1 MEALQ
6 LHSAS
11 PAPDG
16 PEVAP
21 AGMHPM
27 AVELARDI
35 RRIRELLDREAHV
48 TPCEF
53 VVAFEEF
60 FVAYAPSLRWPDTL
74 RHQLSVL
81 RAHFA
86 GRLVHEIKA
95 GDVEAFTAARLAA
108 GKQPSTTNR
117 QRSLLMVFFGWCLK
131 RGYCSSNVVEQ
142 VKRLRERNQ
151 RERYLTTEEFERLLQ
166 AAASSPARHL
176 HAFIFA
182 AVYLGARRRELL
194 TLRWADVNFDNE
206 YVTFRA
212 EVCKTGRSRVVPLV
226 PELAEVLRDLRARQ
240 RALEGDQEH
249 IFTYRGRRLKTI
261 DSGFVRACR
270 AAKIEGLRVHDLRH
284 SYASNFVAQGGSLF
298 ALQRLLGHSD
308 PRMTNRY
315 SHVAKDYLL
324 EQSRYVG
331 MPGRP
336 RPPRP
341 EIEPPKPPE
350 PPPPIPAETIALLLD
365 LRVMF
370 TEERA
375 TYLTTQRILDRLSP
389 KWPDLCGPKQATS
402 QALGRLLRPV
412 GVRPSQ
418 VGQHGR
424 KGLNG
429 CKGYRLG
436 ALAPAFARYL

>member
-1 MEALQ
+1 MDS
-6 LHSAS
+6 SAADNS
-11 PAPDG
+11 AFAA
-16 PEVAP
+16 ELRRE
-21 AGMHPM
+21 M
-27 AVELARDI
+27 AHI
-35 RRIRELLDREAHV
+35 RSLLDPDAKV

-53 VVAFEEF
+53 MLAFERFLE
-60 FVAYAPSLRWPDTL
+60 SHGSTL
-74 RHQLSVL
+74 RAPESLLHQLPVL
-81 RAHFA
+81 TPHFA

-95 GDVEAFTAARLAA
+95 PDVEAFIAARLAA
-108 GKQPSTTNR
+108 GKKPSTVNR
-117 QRSLLMVFFGWCLK
+117 QRSLLMTFFGWCLE
-131 RGYCSSNVVEQ
+131 RGYCSSNVVTKI
-142 VKRLRERNQ
+142 KRLRERNG
-151 RERYLTTEEFERLLQ
+151 RERFLNAEEFERLLQ
-166 AAASSPARHL
+166 AAQRSPAKHL
-176 HAFIFA
+176 RAFIFA

-194 TLRWADVNFDNE
+194 MLRWGDISFENG
-206 YVTFRA
+206 YITFRA
-212 EVCKTGRSRVVPLV
+212 DVCKSGRSRVVPIV
-226 PELAEVLRDLRARQ
+226 PELAEELRDLRARQ
-240 RALEGDQEH
+240 RALEGEQEYV
-249 IFTYRGRRLKTI
+249 FTYRGRRLQTI
-261 DSGFVRACR
+261 DSAFRRACSV
-270 AAKIEGLRVHDLRH
+270 AKVEGLRVHDLRH

-324 EQSRYVG
+324 EQSRFIG

-350 PPPPIPAETIALLLD
+350 PPAPIPAETIALLLD

-389 KWPDLCGPKQATS
+389 KWPEMCGPKQATS
-402 QALGRLLRPV
+402 QALARLLRPV
-412 GVRPSQ
+412 GVQPSQ

-436 ALAPAFARYL
+436 VLAPAFARYL